1 MKRKKKTC
9 GVEITFALAVECGG
23 ERNVM
28 KGKVARTDVWTLES
42 EVTVGNSG
50 ILRDGILVGNI
61 GSDGIKS
68 LRKDENVSWKWQC

>member
-1 MKRKKKTC
+1 MKRKKTC

-50 ILRDGILVGNI
+50 ILVGNI
-61 GSDGIKS
+61 GSDGIIS